1 MEKGEFFPSEL
12 WQEVRNKF
20 AFIEADPQL
29 GKRLFFDNSGGSLR
43 LQAAIDAKTE
53 LDLIPDC
60 PERYHERADLL
71 NEVIQKGTNDILKVI
86 LGAKDGALMTEMTAS
101 QTIFQGISTILE
113 NVEGTNAVTSNVEH
127 PSAYDALKFY
137 CQKNNREFRVAEANP
152 LTGFVEPEKVAAL
165 VDENTIVVSI
175 MASSNIS
182 GNIMDLENIVKLVR
196 EKNPDVYIISDA
208 VQHVPHGLMDVDKLK
223 LDFVNFAPYKFM
235 ASRGIGVAYVS
246 DRMCKLPHHKL
257 LGKGDEVWELGTP
270 TPSLFASISAVVDY
284 VCWIGGHFVKAS
296 DRRELFSEGM
306 KRIALQERALMNYT
320 IEGLRKIDGV
330 TLFLDNNDLERKDF
344 IIAIDI
350 NGKDLTE
357 CVKEY
362 QKRGITVYE
371 RVNTSIYS
379 KRIVEALNFQGAI
392 RVSPLHCHTCE
403 EIDEFLRIT
412 AEIAAL

>member
-1 MEKGEFFPSEL
+1 MQKGEFFPSEL
-12 WQEVRNKF
+12 WQEVRSKF
-20 AFIEADPQL
+20 AFLEADPQL
-29 GKRLFFDNSGGSLR
+29 GRRLFFDNSGGSLR
-43 LQAAIDAKTE
+43 LQAAIDAKME

-71 NEVIQKGTNDILKVI
+71 NEIIQKGTDDILHVI
-86 LGAKDGALMTEMTAS
+86 LGAHGGSLMTEMTAS

-137 CQKNNREFRVAEANP
+137 CQKNHREFRVAEANP
-152 LTGFVEPEKVAAL
+152 LTGFVEPETVAAL

-196 EKNPDVYIISDA
+196 AKNPDVYIISDA

-246 DRMCKLPHHKL
+246 ERMCKLAHHKL

-284 VCWIGGHFVKAS
+284 VCWIGEHFVENS

-306 KRIALQERALMNYT
+306 RRIACQERALMNYT

-350 NGKDLTE
+350 NGKDLTA

-379 KRIVEALNFQGAI
+379 KRIVEALNFEGAI

>member
-1 MEKGEFFPSEL
+1 MEKGEFFPLEL
-12 WQEVRNKF
+12 LQEVRNKF

-113 NVEGTNAVTSNVEH
+113 NVQGTNAVTSNVEH

-208 VQHVPHGLMDVDKLK
+208 VQHVPHGLMDVD
-223 LDFVNFAPYKFM
+223 
-235 ASRGIGVAYVS
+235 
-246 DRMCKLPHHKL
+246 
-257 LGKGDEVWELGTP
+257 
-270 TPSLFASISAVVDY
+270 
-284 VCWIGGHFVKAS
+284 
-296 DRRELFSEGM
+296 
-306 KRIALQERALMNYT
+306 
-320 IEGLRKIDGV
+320 
-330 TLFLDNNDLERKDF
+330 
-344 IIAIDI
+344 
-350 NGKDLTE
+350 
-357 CVKEY
+357 
-362 QKRGITVYE
+362 
-371 RVNTSIYS
+371 
-379 KRIVEALNFQGAI
+379 
-392 RVSPLHCHTCE
+392 
-403 EIDEFLRIT
+403 
-412 AEIAAL
+412 

>member
-1 MEKGEFFPSEL
+1 MEKGEFLPLDL
-12 WQEVRNKF
+12 WKQVRNKF
-20 AFIEADPQL
+20 AFVDADPQL

-43 LQAAIDAKTE
+43 LLAAIDAKME

-71 NEVIQKGTNDILKVI
+71 NAVIQKGTNDILRVI

-152 LTGFVEPEKVAAL
+152 LTGFVEPETVADL

-196 EKNPDVYIISDA
+196 AKNPDVYIISDA

-235 ASRGIGVAYVS
+235 ASRGIGVAYV
-246 DRMCKLPHHKL
+246 
-257 LGKGDEVWELGTP
+257 
-270 TPSLFASISAVVDY
+270 
-284 VCWIGGHFVKAS
+284 
-296 DRRELFSEGM
+296 
-306 KRIALQERALMNYT
+306 
-320 IEGLRKIDGV
+320 
-330 TLFLDNNDLERKDF
+330 
-344 IIAIDI
+344 
-350 NGKDLTE
+350 
-357 CVKEY
+357 
-362 QKRGITVYE
+362 
-371 RVNTSIYS
+371 
-379 KRIVEALNFQGAI
+379 
-392 RVSPLHCHTCE
+392 
-403 EIDEFLRIT
+403 
-412 AEIAAL
+412 